1 MSDRYKKNMDLRE
14 QMVDEL
20 LENKDGKINVPQDPK
35 MLSAINQLMQAND
48 KVNMHNDRM
57 KSDNDN
63 AAMDREVAL
72 SIAKSTTNTSLRTRH
87 DGTQAT
93 GTGPAALGTEKPIA
107 IDQGTVQPVGG
118 EINID
123 EITRL
128 GRAATKGTDP
138 DSEE

>member
-1 MSDRYKKNMDLRE
+1 MTDRYKKNQDLRE
-14 QMVDEL
+14 QMVDQL
-20 LENKDGKINVPQDPK
+20 LDNKDGTIVVPQDPK
-35 MLSAINQLMQAND
+35 MLSAINQLMQASD

-72 SIAKSTTNTSLRTRH
+72 SISRATSNTSLRTRH
-87 DGTQAT
+87 DGP
-93 GTGPAALGTEKPIA
+93 GTAGNGPAALGKERAIE

-123 EITRL
+123 EITRV
-128 GRAATKGTDP
+128 GRLETKGKDQ
-138 DSEE
+138 D

>member
-1 MSDRYKKNMDLRE
+1 MTDRYKKNMDLRE
-14 QMVDEL
+14 QMVDQL
-20 LENKDGKINVPQDPK
+20 LDNKDGKINVPQDPK
-35 MLSAINQLMQAND
+35 MLSAINQLMQSND
-48 KVNMHNDRM
+48 KVNMHQDRM

-72 SIAKSTTNTSLRTRH
+72 SISRATSNTSLRTRH
-87 DGTQAT
+87 DGP
-93 GTGPAALGTEKPIA
+93 GTAGSGPAALGKERPLD

-123 EITRL
+123 DITRL
-128 GRAATKGTDP
+128 GRQATKGKGP

>member
-1 MSDRYKKNMDLRE
+1 MSDRYKKNMELRE
-14 QMVDEL
+14 KIVDQL
-20 LENKDGKINVPQDPK
+20 LENDDGTISVPQDPK

-48 KVNMHNDRM
+48 KVNMHQDRM

-72 SIAKSTTNTSLRTRH
+72 SISRATSNTSLRTRH
-87 DGTQAT
+87 DGNSAT
-93 GTGPAALGTEKPIA
+93 GSGPVAIGKERAIEIDTGT
-107 IDQGTVQPVGG
+107 TQPLGG

-128 GRAATKGTDP
+128 GRHATKGKGP
-138 DSEE
+138 DSED